1 MTPGLILLI
10 LFSLADIA
18 TTYYAIITGRGR
30 EANPVM
36 KWLFKIPIAP
46 SLVLALLIVAVSTAL
61 IYLVNF
67 EPLTWFASGVRGAV
81 AYSNLLLILD
91 KWREKQQAD
100 QGVK

>member
-10 LFSLADIA
+10 LFSLADVA

-46 SLVLALLIVAVSTAL
+46 SLVLAVLIVAVSTAL
-61 IYLVNF
+61 IRAVKY
-67 EPLTWFASGVRGAV
+67 EPLLWYAAGVRGAV
-81 AYSNLLLILD
+81 AYSNVLVILD
-91 KWREKQQAD
+91 RRREKQQAD